1 MEKPLVSICCICYNQ
16 EKYIRQ
22 TLDGF
27 VMQQTTFPF
36 EVVISDDC
44 SKDGTRQIIAEYK
57 NKYPKMFRD
66 VSPEQNL
73 GSITNFAHVQKE
85 AKGKYVAICE
95 GDDYWTDSLKLQ
107 KQVDFMEAHQEYSIC
122 FHSVQVYNE
131 KKQQLEEDTI
141 TREVSE
147 TTDIYELA
155 NGNYMH
161 TPSVMV
167 RKSEDVLK
175 RFEEMGVVM
184 PGDYVLWMLY
194 AIHGKIYKMK
204 DEMAVYRFG
213 SGIWTLNKTIK
224 PDVEMLIALNKLWM
238 IIGDVEVKE
247 KLQQQ
252 ILQETNIILD
262 YAANLQR
269 DLNTIRSS
277 KAYRIGKMILAP
289 FKWIKNDHRR
299 YHINF

>member
-141 TREVSE
+141 TCEVSE

-167 RKSEDVLK
+167 RNNEDVLK
-175 RFEEMGVVM
+175 RFNDMGAIM

-194 AIHGKIYKMK
+194 AEKGKIWKME
-204 DEMAVYRFG
+204 DSMAVYRVG
-213 SGIWTLNKTIK
+213 SGMWSTDDSIK
-224 PDVEMLIALNKLWM
+224 PEVVMLMTLNKLWM
-238 IIGDVEVKE
+238 AIEDPQVK
-247 KLQQQ
+247 Q
-252 ILQETNIILD
+252 ILNKQIQKQKQYVLEIAAHQE
-262 YAANLQR
+262 R
-269 DLNTIRSS
+269 DLNTIRASR
-277 KAYRIGKMILAP
+277 AYRIGKALLAP
-289 FKWIKNDHRR
+289 FKWMKK
-299 YHINF
+299 